1 MTKLFRKI
9 VAIATSLFI
18 VLFVVFFKYSAVLL
32 LLGSFFYGVYRVY
45 LFSYQKLCQL
55 LSVEIR
61 KGVTK

>member
-9 VAIATSLFI
+9 VVIATSLFI
-18 VLFVVFFKYSAVLL
+18 VLFVVSFKYSAVLL

-55 LSVEIR
+55 LSVETG